1 VPGGPRGLQNRRRPA
16 TAGIGSIPILSAF
29 QSHCMPTT
37 KIQLTSLSSCA
48 GCAAK
53 LSQAILREVLHL
65 LPAQNGNRNV
75 LVGSSTGDDAGVYR
89 LDRHRALV
97 QTVDFFTPIVDDPFS
112 FGAIA
117 ATNAI
122 SDVFAMGGR
131 PLTALNI
138 VGIPEK
144 TLSPKIVAD
153 ILRGGLSKA
162 TEANCA
168 VVGGHTIRAP
178 EPIYGMAVTG
188 MVDPKKLMTNARARP
203 GDLLVLTKPLGTGIA
218 TTGIKRGLASRA
230 LERKVIA
237 LMSTLNSVGAELA
250 ERGLVRAATDI
261 TGFGLMGHLSSM
273 CRASGVSAKVD
284 PTSAP
289 MIDKEIADLI
299 ARDCVPGGTQQNLA
313 GTKSTV
319 DWGRAATAQQILL
332 TDAQTSGGLLLCVAE
347 SSLNKV
353 LRLLRKTGTP
363 SAAIVGQIVRRR
375 KKLICMTR

>member
-1 VPGGPRGLQNRRRPA
+1 VSQTP
-16 TAGIGSIPILSAF
+16 
-29 QSHCMPTT
+29 
-37 KIQLTSLSSCA
+37 KIALTSLSSCA

-65 LPAQNGNRNV
+65 LPAQNGNRKV

-144 TLSPKIVAD
+144 TLSPKIVAE

-162 TEANCA
+162 NEANCA

-188 MVDPKKLMTNARARP
+188 MVDPTKMMTNAKARP

-218 TTGIKRGLASRA
+218 TTAIKRGLTSRA
-230 LERKVIA
+230 LERKVVA
-237 LMSTLNSVGAELA
+237 LMSTINSVGAEVA
-250 ERGLVRAATDI
+250 DRGLVRAATDI

-273 CRASGVSAKVD
+273 CRASDVSAEVD
-284 PTSAP
+284 PTRVPPIS
-289 MIDKEIADLI
+289 KEIVNLI
-299 ARDCVPGGTQQNLA
+299 KRGCVPGGTEQNLA
-313 GTKSTV
+313 GANTVV
-319 DWGRAATAQQILL
+319 DWGNTTDAQKILFS
-332 TDAQTSGGLLLCVAE
+332 DAQTSGGLLLCVAP
-347 SSLNKV
+347 SKLSKV
-353 LRLLRKTGTP
+353 LRLLQKAGTP
-363 SAAIVGQIVRRR
+363 SAAVIGKIVRRR
-375 KKLICMTR
+375 KKLICMTK